1 MDSAPYVIA
10 LVHNSWMA
18 IDKATALLGCTLD
31 PMLQFAEQK
40 VALLFCLLAIS
51 YVAKHD
57 AQTVPQGEQPIG

>member
-1 MDSAPYVIA
+1 
-10 LVHNSWMA
+10 MA